1 VESLRINRYLARCG
15 LGSRRAV
22 EALVLEGRVRI
33 NDDPEHDLSRRIF
46 PDQDVVTVDGEVV
59 QLPDVGRV
67 LLLHKPI
74 GVVSSLVRQD
84 QRPCLLDILP
94 EEWRRTRLFHV
105 GRLDQDSSGLLLLS
119 DDGDL
124 AQALLHPSKPVYKV
138 YRLRVRPALG
148 AAQLEKLAD
157 GSIVL
162 DGRAASPARVRR
174 LGEAADRALL
184 EIELREGRNRQLRR
198 MIEAVGGRVLSLE
211 RVAFGPVEL
220 GELPVGQVREA
231 STEEYRLLHE
241 LMPSQR

>member
-1 VESLRINRYLARCG
+1 LESLRINRYLARCG

-22 EALVLEGRVRI
+22 EALVVDGRVRI
-33 NDDPEHDLSRRIF
+33 NDQPERDLSRRVF
-46 PDQDVVTVDGEVV
+46 PHQDVVTVDGKRVHLAE
-59 QLPDVGRV
+59 VGRV

-94 EEWRRTRLFHV
+94 GEWRETRLFHV

-138 YRLRVRPALG
+138 YRIRVKPVLG

-174 LGEAADRALL
+174 LGEAGHKAVL
-184 EIELREGRNRQLRR
+184 EIALREGRNRQLRR

-211 RVAFGPVEL
+211 RIAFGPVEL
-220 GELPVGQVREA
+220 GDLPVGKVREA
-231 STEEYRLLHE
+231 TTEEYRLLHK
-241 LMPSQR
+241 LMPAQR